1 MIFAHFSPSWF
12 RGIKNEQYKSFCV
25 EMNKLWFQ
33 LGRKVSQ
40 HGQCVFKKSIQF
52 YIILYYVY
60 TYIFILKNTTA
71 IHFLSL

>member
-40 HGQCVFKKSIQF
+40 HGQCVFKKVNTVLY
-52 YIILYYVY
+52 YIILCIYIYIYIKKTPPRY
-60 TYIFILKNTTA
+60 TF
-71 IHFLSL
+71 